1 MKPRLKSVWLA
12 ALAIGAA
19 SVPVPA
25 FPQSQSAP
33 SPANGTTQAA
43 LVDAAQLSLRPR
55 FISGK
60 QPHELPE
67 AIAETAKGRSG
78 KVLASATVLPDGT
91 LADITLDQ
99 PSGLAAL
106 DAAIVAALK
115 GWRLSAAVDKG
126 GVKVATRA
134 KFPFMIG
141 RAPKRLSGAEAEL
154 PPAAKQAFHNGKV
167 VLALRIDPEGVP
179 ADLKVV
185 SSSKSDLL
193 DQAALAAVA
202 ASRYEKPIDLHGRP
216 ASFEMQIEQN
226 FSQAENGGGSYL
238 TGLKSY
244 RCDTFIGE
252 LDWWTAA
259 HPDTKVS
266 KLEFYA
272 FMGGLSF
279 VAPDALGW
287 KKTDL
292 LSLVRRHPAA
302 WDNAVEQ
309 CRKQPGSTFL
319 EQYRKG

>member
-1 MKPRLKSVWLA
+1 MNSRSVLA
-12 ALAIGAA
+12 VIVSLLGSPVLA
-19 SVPVPA
+19 
-25 FPQSQSAP
+25 QSAP
-33 SPANGTTQAA
+33 ETPTQVAVPAP
-43 LVDAAQLSLRPR
+43 VEVAQLSLRPR

-67 AIAETAKGRSG
+67 AIAETAKGRFG

-91 LADITLDQ
+91 LSDITLDQ
-99 PSGLAAL
+99 PTGLAPL

-115 GWRLSAAVDKG
+115 GWRLSAPVDKS

-141 RAPKRLSGAEAEL
+141 RGPKRISGTEAEM
-154 PPAAKQAFHNGKV
+154 PQAAKLAFHNGKV
-167 VLALRIDPEGVP
+167 VVGLRIDPEGLP

-193 DQAALAAVA
+193 DNAALAAVA
-202 ASRYEKPIDLHGRP
+202 ASRYERPVDLQGRP

-226 FSQAENGGGSYL
+226 FSQAEQGGGSYL

-259 HPDTKVS
+259 HLGEKVS

-287 KKTDL
+287 GKSDF
-292 LSLVRRHPAA
+292 LSLARRHPVA
-302 WDNAVEQ
+302 WEKAVQQ
-309 CRKQPGSTFL
+309 CRKEPGSRFL
-319 EQYRKG
+319 EQYKKG